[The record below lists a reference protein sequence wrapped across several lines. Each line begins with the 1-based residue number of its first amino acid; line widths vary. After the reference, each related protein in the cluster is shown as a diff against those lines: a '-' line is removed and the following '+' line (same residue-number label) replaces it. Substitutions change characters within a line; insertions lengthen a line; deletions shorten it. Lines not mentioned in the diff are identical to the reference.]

1 MSFVETATHV
11 VERMLKEGQ
20 HNRDQLVEAILPFMD
35 EDVQAMR
42 RKLAKKRLSLIVSTL
57 RDGDG
62 LRLAFPSRDEEGNA
76 IVVHMHYTA
85 SAKAMRDLAQRKR
98 LHAYGDLR
106 DADRLEE
113 RAYQLD
119 MFAKA
124 VA

>member
-11 VERMLKEGQ
+11 VERLLKEGQ
-20 HNRDQLVEAILPFMD
+20 HNRDQLVDAILPFME

-42 RKLAKKRLSLIVSTL
+42 RKLAKKHLSLIISTL
-57 RDGDG
+57 RDSDG
-62 LRLAFPSRDEEGNA
+62 LRLAFPSRDEAGNA
-76 IVVHMHYTA
+76 IVVDLRYTE

-98 LHAYGDLR
+98 FHAYGDLR

-119 MFAKA
+119 MFAKH